1 MSFISVGRS
10 FRISNTFFNFF
21 SSFCLGTGFL
31 RLENPLFTHNCT
43 LSFLSTRVPILIKH
57 KSTSLCIWSTFAKK
71 SGRRSFIGLFYK
83 TLVNVVNDL
92 FYKSFCKIRLSGVGY
107 KIILINNNL
116 FLDLGYSH
124 RISVM
129 IPGSISIFSTVK
141 SKHQVFYLFGLNR
154 NVVNSFYSF
163 LRSLKKIDAY
173 KGKGLHLFDVVLQL
187 KKGKKKK

>member
-1 MSFISVGRS
+1 MSSISVGRS

-21 SSFCLGTGFL
+21 SSFCLGAGL
-31 RLENPLFTHNCT
+31 LKLENPLFSYNCT
-43 LSFLSTRVPILIKH
+43 FSFLSTTVPILIKH
-57 KSTSLCIWSTFAKK
+57 KSTSLCIWSTFAKG

-107 KIILINNNL
+107 KIILIDNSL

-124 RISVM
+124 RISVT
-129 IPGSISIFSTVK
+129 IPGSVSIFSTAK
-141 SKHQVFYLFGLNR
+141 SKYQVFYLFGLNR

-163 LRSLKKIDAY
+163 LRSLKKVDAY